1 MAHLTV
7 IVLVVV
13 ASPAAAAAQGA
24 AAAAD
29 ATVLIRVIGDVHA
42 EFFGAGGTR
51 VDERTAV
58 EVSSGSGFVISP
70 FGYVVTANHV
80 IVGGESV
87 EIVAGGQVRVSVD
100 VTRVEVVFREIPAG
114 STTATFVASV
124 MTTDPELDLAMLSI
138 PASGLPHAA
147 LGDSDALTVGQRVQ
161 ALGYPFGWACPDLVD
176 GLALSVT
183 S

>member
-1 MAHLTV
+1 M
-7 IVLVVV
+7 
-13 ASPAAAAAQGA
+13 
-24 AAAAD
+24 
-29 ATVLIRVIGDVHA
+29 
-42 EFFGAGGTR
+42 
-51 VDERTAV
+51 
-58 EVSSGSGFVISP
+58 
-70 FGYVVTANHV
+70 
-80 IVGGESV
+80 
-87 EIVAGGQVRVSVD
+87 SVD